1 MCRKWVTVQ
10 AAKCNSWEG
19 TGEGFVVF
27 WQLFCKLK
35 LFQDKLLKKLHWRR
49 KGIYSEFYFEHSL
62 MILKIVLCQ
71 GIQPPKT

>member
-1 MCRKWVTVQ
+1 MGIDMQKVGDRVH

-19 TGEGFVVF
+19 TGEVFVLF

-49 KGIYSEFYFEHSL
+49 KEMAF
-62 MILKIVLCQ
+62 IVNFTLN
-71 GIQPPKT
+71 IP